1 MSLFNKVTKSFQWG
15 DKTVVMETGEIA
27 RQAGGAVKVDID
39 GTVVLATVVASKSA
53 KPGQDFFPLTVDYI
67 EKTYAAGKIP
77 GSFFKR
83 EAKPSEHETLT
94 SRLIDRPIRPL
105 FPEGFLNEVHVVIHT
120 LSLNPE
126 VDADIA
132 AMIGVSAA
140 LSVSGIPFS
149 GPIGAARVGY
159 INGQYVL
166 NPGQTARKDS
176 QMDLVVAG
184 TEAAVLMVESEAL
197 QLSEEIMLGGVVFGH
212 EQANIAINA
221 IHDLVRDAG
230 KPVWDWSAPA
240 EDEAFVAKVNGLA
253 EEKLR
258 AVYQIRS
265 KQARTQALREANA
278 SVMAAL
284 KESGE
289 PFDAGKVNDLLF
301 AIESKIVRSQILEGE
316 PRIDGRDTRTVRPIE
331 IRNSVLPRTH
341 GSALFT
347 RGETQ
352 ALVITTLGTE
362 RDAQRIDALAGEYE
376 DRFLFHYNMP
386 PFATG
391 EVGRM
396 GSTKRREIG
405 HGRLAK
411 RALVAVLP
419 SKEEF
424 PYTVRVVSEITE
436 SNGSSS
442 MASVCGGC
450 LSMMDAGVPMKA
462 HVAGIAMGLIKEG
475 NRFAVLT
482 DILGDEDHLGDMDF
496 KVAGTTNGITAL
508 QMDIKIQGITKEIMQ
523 VALAQAKE
531 ARMHILGK
539 MQEAMGEA
547 KAEVSTFAP
556 RLTTLKIN
564 PEKIRDV
571 IGKGGAVI
579 RGLQEET
586 GTTINIDEDGT
597 ITIASTDP
605 EKAELA
611 KKRIEQITAEV
622 EIGKVYEGPVT
633 KILDFGALINLLPGK
648 DGLLH
653 ISQIAHERVEKVSDY
668 LSEGQIVK
676 VKVLETDE
684 KGRVKL
690 SMKALTERP
699 AGMEFQER
707 APREDRGDR
716 PPRSDRGP
724 REDRGDRAPRGDRP
738 PRFEERGNGGEPAPE
753 QGAAQP
759 TPDTNRGG
767 DQQG

>member
-1 MSLFNKVTKSFQWG
+1 MSLFNKVTKTFQWG
-15 DKTVVMETGEIA
+15 QHTVTMETGEIA
-27 RQAGGAVKVDID
+27 RQSGGAVLVNID
-39 GTVVLATVVASKSA
+39 DTVVLATVVGSKNS

-105 FPEGFLNEVHVVIHT
+105 FPEGFYNDVHVVVHT
-120 LSLNPE
+120 ISLNPE

-140 LSVSGIPFS
+140 LCISGIPFN

-159 INGQYVL
+159 INGEYVL
-166 NPGQTARKDS
+166 NPGQTQRKDS
-176 QMDLVVAG
+176 VLELVVAG
-184 TEAAVLMVESEAL
+184 TESAVLMVESEAL
-197 QLSEEIMLGGVVFGH
+197 QMSEEIMLGAVVFGH
-212 EQANIAINA
+212 EQSRIAINA
-221 IHDLVRDAG
+221 IHELVRDAG
-230 KPVWDWSAPA
+230 KPAWDWQPPA
-240 EDEAFVAKVNGLA
+240 KDEPLIAKVAALA
-253 EEKLR
+253 DDKL
-258 AVYQIRS
+258 AAAYQIRN
-265 KQARTQALREANA
+265 KQSRTQACREAYSA
-278 SVMAAL
+278 VMAGL
-284 KESGE
+284 KADGVE
-289 PFDAGKVNDLLF
+289 FDAVKVESMLF
-301 AIESKIVRSQILEGE
+301 DIEARLVRSQILAGE

-362 RDAQRIDALAGEYE
+362 RDAQRIDALSGEYE
-376 DRFLFHYNMP
+376 DRFMFHYNMP

-411 RALVAVLP
+411 RALAACLP
-419 SKEEF
+419 TKEEF
-424 PYTVRVVSEITE
+424 PYTMRVVSEITE

-450 LSMMDAGVPMKA
+450 LSLMDAGVPMKA
-462 HVAGIAMGLIKEG
+462 HVAGIAMGLIKDG

-508 QMDIKIQGITKEIMQ
+508 QMDIKIQGITQEIMQ

-539 MQEAMGEA
+539 MQDAMGEA
-547 KAEVSTFAP
+547 KSEVSNFAP
-556 RLTTLKIN
+556 KLYTMKIN

-579 RGLQEET
+579 RALTEET
-586 GTTINIDEDGT
+586 GCQINIEEDGT
-597 ITIASTDP
+597 ITIAATDGA
-605 EKAELA
+605 KADEA
-611 KKRIEQITAEV
+611 KRRIQEITAEV
-622 EIGKVYEGPVT
+622 EIGKVYEGPIT
-633 KILDFGALINLLPGK
+633 KILDFGALVNLLPGK

-653 ISQIAHERVEKVSDY
+653 ISQISHERIAKVTDV
-668 LSEGQIVK
+668 LAEGQIVR

-684 KGRVKL
+684 KGRIKL
-690 SMKALTERP
+690 SMKALL
-699 AGMEFQER
+699 
-707 APREDRGDR
+707 DR
-716 PPRSDRGP
+716 P
-724 REDRGDRAPRGDRP
+724 EAPAHH
-738 PRFEERGNGGEPAPE
+738 EE
-753 QGAAQP
+753 QP
-759 TPDTNRGG
+759 H
-767 DQQG
+767 QE